1 MAVDSPVDRMMPR
14 PACRGAFEQGVLV
27 RQEFSGSRDGQ
38 VEEEDFEAYDTV
50 IA

>member
-14 PACRGAFEQGVLV
+14 PACRGAFEQGVLI

-38 VEEEDFEAYDTV
+38 VEEEDFEAYDT
-50 IA
+50 ATA